1 MTEKR
6 SYSYTVLRYV
16 HDVTTSE
23 FVNVGI
29 VLHVPSEGNLR
40 VRTRHTIGRIKDV
53 FPDLDRQAFVDAM
66 ASVERGIKTV
76 AKDIAT
82 SGMLPCDGDAATY
95 ARRALPSD
103 YSSLQ
108 WSPIGTGLTDNAD
121 KTFERLFERFVT
133 RYDEHTAR
141 RRTDDEVWRPV
152 RDLLQERNIAVPLE
166 KKEIIGKT
174 DVISF
179 DRTWKN
185 GVWHAYEPVSLDLA
199 DADGIKD
206 KARRWLGHLAAVADG
221 PSDDFKVY
229 FILGKPRKQALMP
242 AYESAKAI
250 LACAPGGPSIYE
262 EDEVES
268 LVSSIEDEYREHVE
282 GVRS

>member
-1 MTEKR
+1 MIEKHP
-6 SYSYTVLRYV
+6 YSYTVLRYV

-29 VLHVPSEGNLR
+29 VLHVPSECRLL
-40 VRTRHTIGRIKDV
+40 VRTRHTIGRIKVV
-53 FPDLDRQAFVDAM
+53 FPDLNRQAFVEAM
-66 ASVERGIKTV
+66 ASVERGIKRV

-82 SGMLPCDGDAATY
+82 CGMLPCDGDAATY
-95 ARRALPSD
+95 ARRALPAD

-108 WSPIGTGLTDNAD
+108 WSPLGTGLTDNAD
-121 KTFERLFERFVT
+121 KTFERLYERFVT
-133 RYDEHTAR
+133 RYDEHSAR
-141 RRTDDEVWRPV
+141 RRSDDDVWRPV
-152 RDLLQERNIAVPLE
+152 RDLLEERRIAVPLE
-166 KKEIIGKT
+166 KKEIAGKT
-174 DVISF
+174 DTISF

-221 PSDDFKVY
+221 PSDQFKVY
-229 FILGKPRKQALMP
+229 FILGKPQVASLLP

-250 LACAPGGPSIYE
+250 LSRAPGAPAIF
-262 EDEVES
+262 EDDQVDR
-268 LVSSIEDEYREHVE
+268 LVSSIEDEYRAHLATE
-282 GVRS
+282 